1 MEEPKLI
8 KQMSLTDKAIL
19 RQKKILI
26 VAVMFV
32 VTLFIGSSY
41 ALLTNFDKTSEVIN
55 IKVGNMNAS
64 VTTNESI
71 SLENKLPET
80 DASGKQNA
88 TPVEITITN
97 TGTINIQKYEI
108 KLLSEEGKTSTLEY
122 QYIKYAISLDG
133 TNYLEAKNL
142 NDSNNIVY
150 TGYNLKTDNNK
161 KTKIIYLKVWIDETA
176 GNNGLNKTFYGA
188 LSVDLYQKA
197 EVPGSEK
204 ILEVANSIPS
214 CTRTVTDTDGT
225 VYISGNSD
233 NPSIYSN
240 AATDDCVIDFN
251 YVWWSG
257 KMWRIT
263 AIYPDGAMKMVT
275 DNNITSITFNDTVTY
290 YDKTNGTKSYMFQWL
305 NEDFLD
311 TLYNNGTDVIDY
323 TKYWNATASTPI
335 STKPE
340 ETEATMIP
348 TTTSP
353 VGLLNS
359 YEYYKSYTKA
369 GSYGN
374 GYLNL
379 SVYSWLLNPYSASS
393 VWYVR
398 YDGGGYATGAINTF
412 GSRPSIYL
420 KSGISLSGSGTKE
433 SPYRLLNDFDDSN
446 INDGINSR
454 HSGEYIKF
462 KVDGNNGSYDNAP
475 LYRIVGFEGEGNNK
489 ITKIVSMNFASY
501 EENGTTT
508 YTKKFGASAD
518 LTGVTWGTC
527 TSSDCWNGYF
537 NETDASTGE
546 WTGEWYNKILF
557 REKLTK
563 GTYYLG
569 RVTDSN
575 RNYKLAVCSSTNFD
589 TNKTINDCIN
599 NGTIATTWNSGYVGL
614 LRYGEMFATRQ
625 SPGDIKNIDYMWL
638 ISSSEESRVWN
649 VNKNLY
655 AGGGYPTNTQGAR
668 PSYYLKSDV
677 KILSGSGTELNPYI
691 VD

>member
-1 MEEPKLI
+1 MEEPRLI
-8 KQMSLTDKAIL
+8 KKLSLTDKAIL

-161 KTKIIYLKVWIDETA
+161 NTKDIYVKVWIDETA

-197 EVPGSEK
+197 ELPGSEK

-214 CTRTVTDTDGT
+214 CTRTVTDDDGI

-275 DNNITSITFNDTVTY
+275 DNNITSIAFNDTVTY

-311 TLYNNGTDVIDY
+311 TLYNHGSDVIDT
-323 TKYWNATASTPI
+323 TKYWNATMPANTNI
-335 STKPE
+335 TTKPA
-340 ETEATMIP
+340 ETDATMIP

-359 YEYYKSYTKA
+359 YEYYKSYQNTN
-369 GSYGN
+369 SSN
-374 GYLNL
+374 GYLNIGFYL
-379 SVYSWLLNPYSASS
+379 WLLNPRNASR
-393 VWYVR
+393 VWNVKN
-398 YDGGGYATGAINTF
+398 DGRSDNNDSSTTSTYGV
-412 GSRPSIYL
+412 RPSVYL
-420 KSGISLSGSGTKE
+420 KSGISLSGVGTKE
-433 SPYRLLNDFDDSN
+433 NPYRLSSDYYVGT
-446 INDGINSR
+446 INDNLYTR

-462 KVDGNNGSYDNAP
+462 DTDGNNGNYDAAP
-475 LYRIVGFEGEGNNK
+475 LYRIVGVEGERDAR
-489 ITKIVSMNFASY
+489 ITKIVAMDYATY
-501 EENGTTT
+501 DVTDTETGTTT
-508 YTKKFGASAD
+508 TNNTKKF
-518 LTGVTWGTC
+518 
-527 TSSDCWNGYF
+527 
-537 NETDASTGE
+537 ASTATYGA
-546 WTGEWYNKILF
+546 TGNTNDNSYWDYYLNNDWYDNLSFKDKILS
-557 REKLTK
+557 
-563 GTYYLG
+563 GTYYIG
-569 RVTDSN
+569 TVGSTS
-575 RNYKLAVCSSTNFD
+575 NYKLSVCRTATSD
-589 TNKTINDCIN
+589 TTAICIAN
-599 NGTIATTWNSGYVGL
+599 AEKRVTTSFIGIVGL
-614 LRYGEMFATRQ
+614 LRYGEMFATVQ
-625 SPGDIKNIDYMWL
+625 QNESSSLANIWL
-638 ISSSEESRVWN
+638 ISKYDSSKVRHVG
-649 VNKNLY
+649 KNGYGLY
-655 AGGGYPTNTQGAR
+655 YKFDQSEIGVR

-677 KILSGSGTELNPYI
+677 KILSGSGTELDPYI

>member
-1 MEEPKLI
+1 MEEPRLI
-8 KQMSLTDKAIL
+8 KKLSLTDKAIL

-161 KTKIIYLKVWIDETA
+161 NTKDIYVKVWIDETA

-197 EVPGSEK
+197 ELPGSEK

-214 CTRTVTDTDGT
+214 CTRTVTDSDGT
-225 VYISGNSD
+225 VYISGKSD
-233 NPSIYSN
+233 NPSIYEN

-257 KMWRIT
+257 KMWRIV
-263 AIYPDGAMKMVT
+263 AIYPDGAMKLVT
-275 DNNITSITFNDTVTY
+275 DNMITSIAFNDTVTY

-311 TLYNNGTDVIDY
+311 TLYNNGSDVIDT
-323 TKYWNATASTPI
+323 TKYWNATMPTNTTI
-335 STKPE
+335 STKPSE
-340 ETEATMIP
+340 EDATMIS

-359 YEYYKSYTKA
+359 YEYYKSYQKTTD
-369 GSYGN
+369 GN
-374 GYLNL
+374 SYLNIG
-379 SVYSWLLNPYSASS
+379 YNWWLLNQYDASS
-393 VWYVR
+393 MWGVH
-398 YDGGGYATGAINTF
+398 DNGTGGGNGPTNLHGA
-412 GSRPSIYL
+412 RPSIYL
-420 KSGISLSGSGTKE
+420 KSGISLSGSGSKE
-433 SPYRLLNDFDDSN
+433 NPYRLADDYDN
-446 INDGINSR
+446 ANTGDDINTR
-454 HSGEYIKF
+454 HSGEYVKLS
-462 KVDGNNGSYDNAP
+462 NNGTEQ
-475 LYRIVGFEGEGNNK
+475 LFRIVDVEDNK
-489 ITKIVSMNFASY
+489 TKIVAMDYADNKATRKFATSSSDTLWGS
-501 EENGTTT
+501 GTTT
-508 YTKKFGASAD
+508 GTDTWYTYLNSTYYSGLVSTYGELFDSA
-518 LTGVTWGTC
+518 
-527 TSSDCWNGYF
+527 
-537 NETDASTGE
+537 
-546 WTGEWYNKILF
+546 
-557 REKLTK
+557 
-563 GTYYLG
+563 TYYLG
-569 RVTDSN
+569 TSGY
-575 RNYKLAVCSSTNFD
+575 NYKLSVCANTTSGNTKVCD
-589 TNKTINDCIN
+589 KTGDV
-599 NGTIATTWNSGYVGL
+599 GTFNIGL
-614 LRYGEMFATRQ
+614 LRYGEMFATQ
-625 SPGDIKNIDYMWL
+625 QGSGSSSSISMWL
-638 ISSSEESRVWN
+638 INRYSALRVWIISYNGDCSMYSSETYTTR
-649 VNKNLY
+649 
-655 AGGGYPTNTQGAR
+655 PTVH
-668 PSYYLKSDV
+668 LKPTV
-677 KILSGSGTELNPYI
+677 KILSGSGTELDPYI
-691 VD
+691 VGL

>member
-1 MEEPKLI
+1 MEEPRLI
-8 KQMSLTDKAIL
+8 KKLSLTDKAIL

-240 AATDDCVIDFN
+240 AITDDCVIDFN

-263 AIYPDGAMKMVT
+263 AIYPDGAMKMIT
-275 DNNITSITFNDTVTY
+275 DNMITLIAFNAKRQVNY
-290 YDKTNGTKSYMFQWL
+290 YTKADETNGIVESKSYMFQWL

-311 TLYNNGTDVIDY
+311 TLYNNGTDVIDT
-323 TKYWNATASTPI
+323 TKYWNATMPSNTTI
-335 STKPE
+335 STKPA

-359 YEYYKSYTKA
+359 YEYYKSYQNT
-369 GSYGN
+369 SFSN
-374 GYLNL
+374 GYLNIG
-379 SVYSWLLNPYSASS
+379 YCWWLLNHYDTLEK
-393 VWYVR
+393 VWRVKL
-398 YDGGGYATGAINTF
+398 DGEGSGYYTTNAH

-420 KSGISLSGSGTKE
+420 KSGISLLGSGTKE
-433 SPYRLLNDFDDSN
+433 NPYHFPYDYDAANTNDE
-446 INDGINSR
+446 INTR
-454 HSGEYIKF
+454 HSGEYVKL
-462 KVDGNNGSYDNAP
+462 KNNDTEQ
-475 LYRIVGFEGEGNNK
+475 LFRIVDIENNK
-489 ITKIVSMNFASY
+489 TKIVAMDYADNKAKRKFATS
-501 EENGTTT
+501 EDSADTLWGSGTTT
-508 YTKKFGASAD
+508 DTNTWYTY
-518 LTGVTWGTC
+518 LNNTYYPNLV
-527 TSSDCWNGYF
+527 
-537 NETDASTGE
+537 ETYGE
-546 WTGEWYNKILF
+546 LF
-557 REKLTK
+557 DSNL
-563 GTYYLG
+563 YYLG
-569 RVTDSN
+569 TSSW
-575 RNYKLAVCSSTNFD
+575 NYKLSVCANTTSGNTRVCDKTSQTGTFD
-589 TNKTINDCIN
+589 I
-599 NGTIATTWNSGYVGL
+599 GL
-614 LRYGEMFATRQ
+614 LRYGEMFATQ
-625 SPGDIKNIDYMWL
+625 LEYDDSSAIDMWL
-638 ISSSEESRVWN
+638 INRIRTSGLWVVLRSGFYTER
-649 VNKNLY
+649 
-655 AGGGYPTNTQGAR
+655 GPTDASGAR
-668 PSYYLKSDV
+668 PTVHLKPTV
-677 KILSGSGTELNPYI
+677 KILSGTGTELDPY
-691 VD
+691 VVGL